1 MSDEEDRRLRRVR
14 QKLEGR
20 GFSLGLT
27 ETSPGKWRADAWSTS
42 LANPAAAASA
52 TAAGDSRMEAAEQ
65 LLALLDEEDRET

>member
-1 MSDEEDRRLRRVR
+1 MRDEEDRRLGGVR

-42 LANPAAAASA
+42 LANPAGAASA
-52 TAAGDSRMEAAEQ
+52 TATGDSEIEAAEQ
-65 LLALLDEEDRET
+65 LLALLDEENREA